1 MVYPPNHLGGWAAGP
16 PERAALALS
25 WSGSMTL
32 NVYVDAFNLYYGCLM
47 DTPYKWL
54 NLRTLCEL
62 SFPADQIKDIHYFTA
77 RIKPNPHDPD
87 KHVRQDTY
95 FRALRTLPGLHI
107 HEGTYSR
114 KAVKLPL
121 HPIPAPPTPPTLVK
135 VVKIEEKGSDVNL
148 ATRLLID
155 AFDKAFDAAVV
166 ITNDSDVA
174 EPIRQVRRKFGYRVM
189 VLHSCSKPG
198 RGPSIDL
205 RRATSVRG
213 GSTPLE
219 IQVVH
224 LAASQFPPTL
234 TDAHGTFHK
243 PASW

>member
-1 MVYPPNHLGGWAAGP
+1 MI
-16 PERAALALS
+16 
-25 WSGSMTL
+25 L

-47 DTPYKWL
+47 ETPYKWL
-54 NLRTLCEL
+54 NLRALCEL
-62 SFPADQIKDIHYFTA
+62 SFPADTIQDIHYFTA
-77 RIKPNPHDPD
+77 RIKPNAHDPD

-95 FRALRTLPGLHI
+95 FRALRTVPGLHI

-114 KAVKLPL
+114 KPVKLPL

-166 ITNDSDVA
+166 ITNDSDLA
-174 EPIRQVRRKFGYRVM
+174 EPIRQVRHKFGYRVM
-189 VLHSCSKPG
+189 ILHSCSRPG

-205 RRATSVRG
+205 RKAIGLRG
-213 GSTPLE
+213 GSTPL
-219 IQVVH
+219 VVQEAH
-224 LAASQFPPTL
+224 LAASQFPPTM
-234 TDAHGTFHK
+234 TDVHGTFRK
-243 PASW
+243 PAPW